1 MGSILGRHWRR
12 ENSAPNKLE
21 AREYTNKINMAELQ
35 LLKSITRRRQ
45 ERQDMEIQ
53 MFLKKK
59 NQSRKRLLQDMDEEL
74 DVAQALGLSR
84 CRSYE
89 ETKERTKRA

>member
-1 MGSILGRHWRR
+1 M
-12 ENSAPNKLE
+12 
-21 AREYTNKINMAELQ
+21 MELQ

-53 MFLKKK
+53 IFLKKK

-74 DVAQALGLSR
+74 DVAQALGLCAVAMKR
-84 CRSYE
+84 PRKGRSVDE
-89 ETKERTKRA
+89 ERSSSFLATPSNSSWPPSCLSAKPRFQD

>member
-1 MGSILGRHWRR
+1 
-12 ENSAPNKLE
+12 
-21 AREYTNKINMAELQ
+21 MAELQ
-35 LLKSITRRRQ
+35 LPKSITRRRQ

-74 DVAQALGLSR
+74 RWLRHLACVP
-84 CRSYE
+84 
-89 ETKERTKRA
+89 

>member
-1 MGSILGRHWRR
+1 M
-12 ENSAPNKLE
+12 PNKLE

-35 LLKSITRRRQ
+35 LLKSITRRHQ

-59 NQSRKRLLQDMDEEL
+59 NQSRKRLLQDMDGEL
-74 DVAQALGLSR
+74 DMAQALGL
-84 CRSYE
+84 C
-89 ETKERTKRA
+89 AVL

>member
-1 MGSILGRHWRR
+1 M
-12 ENSAPNKLE
+12 
-21 AREYTNKINMAELQ
+21 MELQ

-53 MFLKKK
+53 FFLKKK

-74 DVAQALGLSR
+74 DVAQALGLCAVAMKR
-84 CRSYE
+84 PRKGRSVDE
-89 ETKERTKRA
+89 ERSSSFLATPSNSSWPPSCLSAKPRFQD